1 MQFQGGT
8 RVLRIHFSGDD
19 LARTRI
25 APSVD
30 PLWELVLAVHMLR
43 GQRGDLLFT
52 DWRRNTAA
60 ALRRSPVPRQI
71 RLLAALTPTFG
82 YFPDFLTPGE
92 ALHGFEHGLEA
103 VRSTP
108 VPTLARDLRRLSAP
122 PAAHPLLRRLA
133 DGDREMLAA
142 LGEGMRAFYEA
153 AVVPCRRELSTAVEG
168 DRSLRITA
176 MADGGVEGLLKSFA
190 PTSTWSGGELAI
202 PGHPEQEIL
211 LGGRGL
217 LLVPS
222 YFCVNHPVTL
232 FDTTLS
238 PVLIYPVARSA
249 RTALPSNPG
258 LPTLIGRTRA
268 AVLESVGTGCGTSEL
283 ARRVGVSPASSSEHM
298 TALRDAGLIMSRRDG
313 QRMLHQLT
321 RLGRAL
327 LEGG

>member
-1 MQFQGGT
+1 M
-8 RVLRIHFSGDD
+8 LRIHFSGDD

-30 PLWELVLAVHMLR
+30 PMWELVLAVHMLR

-60 ALRRSPVPRQI
+60 ALRRSPMSRQI
-71 RLLAALTPTFG
+71 RLLATLTPTFG
-82 YFPDFLTPGE
+82 YFPDFLTPSG
-92 ALHGFEHGLEA
+92 ASPGFGHGLEA
-103 VRSTP
+103 VLSTP
-108 VPTLARDLRRLSAP
+108 ASTLARDLRRLSAP
-122 PAAHPLLRRLA
+122 SSAHPLLRRLA
-133 DGDREMLAA
+133 DGEREMLTA

-153 AVVPCRRELSTAVEG
+153 AVVPCRRGLSAAVER
-168 DRSLRITA
+168 DRGARIDA
-176 MADGGVEGLLKSFA
+176 MAAGGVEGLLKSLQ
-190 PTSTWSGGELAI
+190 PTVTWSGGELAI

-232 FDTTLS
+232 FDTSLS
-238 PVLIYPVARSA
+238 PVLIYPVARTTA
-249 RTALPSNPG
+249 TALPSNPG
-258 LPTLIGRTRA
+258 LPALIGRTRA
-268 AVLESVGTGCGTSEL
+268 AVLESVGTGCGTTEL
-283 ARRVGVSPASSSEHM
+283 ARRIGVSPASSSEHM